1 MLNSFRNF
9 TKSFWAKILLVI
21 IIIPFVFWG
30 MGGVFSGGSQNTL
43 AKINNYNISTK
54 DFEEYIYS
62 LNINPE
68 IIRKNID
75 NSMIEQLLSGL
86 INKTTLALQSE
97 DLEIVLSDNIL
108 SEIIKKDEKFL
119 DKNNQFSRTKYEKFL
134 ISNNFS
140 AVLYEKNLKNEV
152 TNKLLFNYISGGTF
166 PPSFLVKNTYDYQNK
181 KLIVQAIS
189 LNPLYKK
196 EQDFDETSIKRYI
209 DDNRDNLKEDFI
221 SIRFASINPLSLV
234 DSKEFNELFFEKID
248 EIENLI
254 INDTNYEEIV
264 KNYNLNVT
272 PIKSINKNGD
282 NENGILQENISQD
295 LVSKIFELKFKEV
308 NDINLLEYENEFAL
322 VIIDEIKNSIPN
334 IVSKKFNE
342 KIIKG
347 LINRDIFEYN
357 TKLMAKI
364 KTNSLIESDFV
375 QLAKENRTDIRDI
388 SINGIRDNNFFS
400 TKSNNQIFKLREK
413 NFTIVDEIE
422 KNKTFLVWVREIQ
435 KPSLNKASDEYDK
448 YYHETIRGLKNNIYS
463 SFDHYINQKYKVE
476 INYKTLERLKNI
488 LDDN

>member
-9 TKSFWAKILLVI
+9 AKSFWAKILLVI

-30 MGGVFSGGSQNTL
+30 MGGVFRGGSQNTV

-54 DFEEYIYS
+54 NFMEYINS

-68 IIRKNID
+68 IIRENIN
-75 NSMIEQLLSGL
+75 NSIIEQLLSDL
-86 INKTTLALQSE
+86 INKTTLSLQSK

-134 ISNNFS
+134 ISNNFN
-140 AVLYEKNLKNEV
+140 AALYEKNLKNEQA
-152 TNKLLFNYISGGTF
+152 NKLLFNYVSGGTF

-196 EQDFDETSIKRYI
+196 EQDFDEASIKKYI

-254 INDTNYEEIV
+254 INDANYEEIV

-272 PIKSINKNGD
+272 TVKLINKDGN
-282 NENGILQENISQD
+282 NENGILQKNVNQGLIN
-295 LVSKIFELKFKEV
+295 KIFELKFKEV
-308 NDINLLEYENEFAL
+308 KDINLLEYENEYAI
-322 VIIDEIKNSIPN
+322 VVIDEIKNSIPN
-334 IVSKKFNE
+334 ITSKKFKE

-364 KTNSLIESDFV
+364 KTNSLTESDFV
-375 QLAKENRTDIRDI
+375 QLAKESRTDIEDI

-400 TKSNNQIFKLREK
+400 TRSNNQIFQLREK

-448 YYHETIRGLKNNIYS
+448 FYYETIIGLKNNIYS
-463 SFDHYINQKYKVE
+463 SFEQYINQKYKVE
-476 INYKTLERLKNI
+476 INYQTLDRLKNYFR
-488 LDDN
+488 

>member
-9 TKSFWAKILLVI
+9 AKSFWAKILLVI

-30 MGGVFSGGSQNTL
+30 MGGVFRGGSQNTV
-43 AKINNYNISTK
+43 AKVNNNNISTK
-54 DFEEYIYS
+54 NFMEHINS

-68 IIRKNID
+68 VIRENID
-75 NSMIEQLLSGL
+75 NSIIEQLLSGL
-86 INKTTLALQSE
+86 INKNILSLQSK

-119 DKNNQFSRTKYEKFL
+119 DKNNQFSRIKYEKFL
-134 ISNNFS
+134 ISNNFN
-140 AVLYEKNLKNEV
+140 AALYEKNLRNEQ

-166 PPSFLVKNTYDYQNK
+166 PPSFLVKNIYDYQNK
-181 KLIVQAIS
+181 KLTVQAIS
-189 LNPLYKK
+189 LNRFYKK
-196 EQDFDETSIKRYI
+196 EQDFDEVSIKKYI
-209 DDNRDNLKEDFI
+209 NDNQDNLKEDFI

-254 INDTNYEEIV
+254 INDANYEIII

-272 PIKSINKNGD
+272 TIKLINKDGN
-282 NENGILQENISQD
+282 NENGILQENINQD
-295 LVSKIFELKFKEV
+295 LINKIFELKFKKV
-308 NDINLLEYENEFAL
+308 KDINLLEYENEYAL
-322 VIIDEIKNSIPN
+322 VVIDEIKNSIPN
-334 IVSKKFNE
+334 ITSKKFKE
-342 KIIKG
+342 KIIRG

-364 KTNSLIESDFV
+364 KTNSLTESDFV
-375 QLAKENRTDIRDI
+375 QLAKTSQIDIKDI
-388 SINGIRDNNFFS
+388 SINDIRDNNFFS
-400 TKSNNQIFKLREK
+400 TKSNDQIFKLREK

-422 KNKTFLVWVREIQ
+422 KNQTFLILVKEIQ
-435 KPSLNKASDEYDK
+435 KTNLDKTSDEYDK
-448 YYHETIRGLKNNIYS
+448 YYYETVISLKNNIYS

-476 INYKTLERLKNI
+476 INYRTLDRLKNYFR
-488 LDDN
+488 

>member
-1 MLNSFRNF
+1 ML
-9 TKSFWAKILLVI
+9 
-21 IIIPFVFWG
+21 
-30 MGGVFSGGSQNTL
+30 
-43 AKINNYNISTK
+43 Y
-54 DFEEYIYS
+54 
-62 LNINPE
+62 
-68 IIRKNID
+68 
-75 NSMIEQLLSGL
+75 
-86 INKTTLALQSE
+86 
-97 DLEIVLSDNIL
+97 
-108 SEIIKKDEKFL
+108 EIIKKDEKFF

-140 AVLYEKNLKNEV
+140 AALYEKNLKNEV
-152 TNKLLFNYISGGTF
+152 TNKLLFNYVSGGVF
-166 PPSFLVKNTYDYQNK
+166 PPSFLVKNVYDYQNK

-189 LNPLYKK
+189 LNSLYKK
-196 EQDFDETSIKRYI
+196 EQDFDEASIKNYI
-209 DDNRDNLKEDFI
+209 DDNKDNLKEDFI

-234 DSKEFNELFFEKID
+234 DSEEFNELFFEKID

-254 INDTNYEEIV
+254 INGSNYEKII

-322 VIIDEIKNSIPN
+322 VIIDEIQYSIPN
-334 IVSKKFNE
+334 IASKKFKE
-342 KIIKG
+342 KIIKS
-347 LINRDIFEYN
+347 LINKNIFEYN

-364 KTNSLIESDFV
+364 KTNSLTESDFV
-375 QLAKENRTDIRDI
+375 QLAKESRTDIEDI

-422 KNKTFLVWVREIQ
+422 KNKTFLIWVREIQ

-448 YYHETIRGLKNNIYS
+448 YYYETIIGLKNNIYS
-463 SFDHYINQKYKVE
+463 SFNHYINQKYKVE
-476 INYKTLERLKNI
+476 INYQTLDRLKNYFR
-488 LDDN
+488 

>member
-134 ISNNFS
+134 ISNNIS
-140 AVLYEKNLKNEV
+140 AALYEKNLKNEQA
-152 TNKLLFNYISGGTF
+152 NKLLFNYVSGGTF

-254 INDTNYEEIV
+254 INDANYEEIV

-272 PIKSINKNGD
+272 TVKLINKDGN
-282 NENGILQENISQD
+282 NENGILQKNVNQGLIN
-295 LVSKIFELKFKEV
+295 KIFELKFKEV
-308 NDINLLEYENEFAL
+308 KDINLLEYENEYAI
-322 VIIDEIKNSIPN
+322 VVIDEIKNSIPN
-334 IVSKKFNE
+334 ITSKKFKE

-364 KTNSLIESDFV
+364 KTNSLTESDFV
-375 QLAKENRTDIRDI
+375 QLAKESRTDIEDI

-422 KNKTFLVWVREIQ
+422 KNKTFLIWVREIQ

-448 YYHETIRGLKNNIYS
+448 YYHETIIGLKNNIYS

-476 INYKTLERLKNI
+476 INYKTLEKLKNY
-488 LDDN
+488 LR

>member
-1 MLNSFRNF
+1 MSPNVLNS
-9 TKSFWAKILLVI
+9 KKE
-21 IIIPFVFWG
+21 
-30 MGGVFSGGSQNTL
+30 
-43 AKINNYNISTK
+43 K
-54 DFEEYIYS
+54 
-62 LNINPE
+62 
-68 IIRKNID
+68 
-75 NSMIEQLLSGL
+75 
-86 INKTTLALQSE
+86 
-97 DLEIVLSDNIL
+97 

-140 AVLYEKNLKNEV
+140 AVLYEKNLKNEQA
-152 TNKLLFNYISGGTF
+152 NKLLFNYVSGGTF
-166 PPSFLVKNTYDYQNK
+166 PPNFLVKNTYDYQNK

-196 EQDFDETSIKRYI
+196 EQDFDETGIKKYI

-234 DSKEFNELFFEKID
+234 DSKEFNELFFEKMD

-254 INDTNYEEIV
+254 INDANYEEIV

-272 PIKSINKNGD
+272 TVKLINNDGN
-282 NENGILQENISQD
+282 NENGILQKNVSQG
-295 LVSKIFELKFKEV
+295 LINKIFELKFKEV
-308 NDINLLEYENEFAL
+308 KDINLLEYENEYAI
-322 VIIDEIKNSIPN
+322 VVIDEIKNSIPN
-334 IVSKKFNE
+334 ITSKKFKE

-364 KTNSLIESDFV
+364 KTNSLTESDFV
-375 QLAKENRTDIRDI
+375 QLAKESRTDIEDI

-422 KNKTFLVWVREIQ
+422 KNKTFLIWVREIQ

-448 YYHETIRGLKNNIYS
+448 YYHETIIGLKNNIYS

-476 INYKTLERLKNI
+476 INYKTLERLKNYFRW
-488 LDDN
+488 

>member
-9 TKSFWAKILLVI
+9 AKSFWAKILLVI

-30 MGGVFSGGSQNTL
+30 MGGVFRGGSQNTV

-54 DFEEYIYS
+54 NFMEYINS

-68 IIRKNID
+68 IIRENIN
-75 NSMIEQLLSGL
+75 NSIIEQLLSDL
-86 INKTTLALQSE
+86 INKTTLSLQSK
-97 DLEIVLSDNIL
+97 DLEIILSDNIL

-119 DKNNQFSRTKYEKFL
+119 DKNNQFSRIKYEKFL
-134 ISNNFS
+134 ISNNFN
-140 AVLYEKNLKNEV
+140 AALYEKNLKNEQ
-152 TNKLLFNYISGGTF
+152 TNKLLFNYVSGGTF

-181 KLIVQAIS
+181 KLTVQAIS
-189 LNPLYKK
+189 LNSLYKK
-196 EQDFDETSIKRYI
+196 EQDFDEATIKKYI
-209 DDNRDNLKEDFI
+209 DDNRDNLKEYFI
-221 SIRFASINPLSLV
+221 SIRFTSINPLSLV

-254 INDTNYEEIV
+254 INDANYEEIV

-272 PIKSINKNGD
+272 AVKLINKDGN
-282 NENGILQENISQD
+282 NENGILQENINQD
-295 LVSKIFELKFKEV
+295 LINKIFELKFKEV
-308 NDINLLEYENEFAL
+308 KDINLLEYENEYAL
-322 VIIDEIKNSIPN
+322 VVIDEIKNFIPN
-334 IVSKKFNE
+334 ITSKKFKE
-342 KIIKG
+342 KIIRG

-364 KTNSLIESDFV
+364 KTNSLTESDFV
-375 QLAKENRTDIRDI
+375 QLAKTSQIDIKDI
-388 SINGIRDNNFFS
+388 SINDIRDNNFFS

-422 KNKTFLVWVREIQ
+422 KNKTFLILVKEIQ
-435 KPSLNKASDEYDK
+435 KTNLDKTSDEYDK
-448 YYHETIRGLKNNIYS
+448 YYYETVISLKNNIYS

-476 INYKTLERLKNI
+476 INYQTLERLKNYYR
-488 LDDN
+488 

>member
-30 MGGVFSGGSQNTL
+30 MGGVFRGGSQNTV
-43 AKINNYNISTK
+43 AKVNNYNISTK
-54 DFEEYIYS
+54 NFMEHINA
-62 LNINPE
+62 LNINQE
-68 IIRKNID
+68 IIRENID
-75 NSMIEQLLSGL
+75 NSIIEQLLSDL
-86 INKTTLALQSE
+86 INKTTLSLQSK
-97 DLEIVLSDNIL
+97 DLEIILSDNIL

-134 ISNNFS
+134 ISNNFN
-140 AVLYEKNLKNEV
+140 AALYEKNLKNEQ

-181 KLIVQAIS
+181 KLTVQAIS

-196 EQDFDETSIKRYI
+196 EQDFDEASIKKYI

-254 INDTNYEEIV
+254 INDANYEEIV

-272 PIKSINKNGD
+272 AVKLINKDGN
-282 NENGILQENISQD
+282 NENGILQENINQN
-295 LVSKIFELKFKEV
+295 LINKIFELKFKEV
-308 NDINLLEYENEFAL
+308 KDINLLEYENEYAL
-322 VIIDEIKNSIPN
+322 VVIDEIKNFIPN
-334 IVSKKFNE
+334 ITSKKFKE

-357 TKLMAKI
+357 AKLMTKI
-364 KTNSLIESDFV
+364 KTNSLTESDFV
-375 QLAKENRTDIRDI
+375 QLAKGGRTDIKDI
-388 SINGIRDNNFFS
+388 SINDIRDNNFFS
-400 TKSNNQIFKLREK
+400 TKSNNQIFKLQEK
-413 NFTIVDEIE
+413 NLTIVDEIE
-422 KNKTFLVWVREIQ
+422 KNKTFLILVKEIQ
-435 KPSLNKASDEYDK
+435 KTNLDKTSDDYDK
-448 YYHETIRGLKNNIYS
+448 YYYETVISLKNNIYS
-463 SFDHYINQKYKVE
+463 SFDRYINQKYKVE
-476 INYKTLERLKNI
+476 INYKTLERLKNYFR
-488 LDDN
+488 

>member
-1 MLNSFRNF
+1 MYS
-9 TKSFWAKILLVI
+9 
-21 IIIPFVFWG
+21 G
-30 MGGVFSGGSQNTL
+30 EGVKTQL

-54 DFEEYIYS
+54 NFMEHVNS
-62 LNINPE
+62 LNIKPE
-68 IIRKNID
+68 IIRDNIG
-75 NSMIEQLLSGL
+75 NSIIEQLLSNL

-97 DLEIVLSDNIL
+97 DLEIVLSDNNL
-108 SEIIKKDEKFL
+108 SEIIKKDEKFF

-134 ISNNFS
+134 LSNNFG
-140 AVLYEKNLKNEV
+140 AALYEKNLKNEQ
-152 TNKLLFNYISGGTF
+152 TNKLLFNYVSGGTF
-166 PPSFLVKNTYDYQNK
+166 PPNFLVKNTYDYQNK

-209 DDNRDNLKEDFI
+209 DDNQDNLKEDFI

-254 INDTNYEEIV
+254 INDANYEEIV

-272 PIKSINKNGD
+272 TVKLINKDGN
-282 NENGILQENISQD
+282 NENGILQKNVNQD
-295 LVSKIFELKFKEV
+295 LINKILELKFKEV
-308 NDINLLEYENEFAL
+308 KDINLLEYENEY
-322 VIIDEIKNSIPN
+322 VIVVIDEIKNAIPN
-334 IVSKKFNE
+334 IVSKIFKE

-357 TKLMAKI
+357 TKLMARI
-364 KTNSLIESDFV
+364 KTNSLTESDFV
-375 QLAKENRTDIRDI
+375 QLAKTSQTDIRDI

-400 TKSNNQIFKLREK
+400 SKSNNQIFKLREK

-422 KNKTFLVWVREIQ
+422 KNKTFLIWVREIQ

-448 YYHETIRGLKNNIYS
+448 YYHETIIGLKNNIYS
-463 SFDHYINQKYKVE
+463 SFEQYINQKYKVE
-476 INYKTLERLKNI
+476 INYQTLDRLKNYFR
-488 LDDN
+488 

>member
-140 AVLYEKNLKNEV
+140 AVLYEKNLKNEQ

-166 PPSFLVKNTYDYQNK
+166 PPNFLIKNTYDYQNK

-254 INDTNYEEIV
+254 INGSNYEKII

-282 NENGILQENISQD
+282 NENGILQKNISQD

-334 IVSKKFNE
+334 IVSKKFKE

-364 KTNSLIESDFV
+364 KTNSLTESDFV
-375 QLAKENRTDIRDI
+375 QLAKESRTDIEDI

-422 KNKTFLVWVREIQ
+422 KNKTFLIWVREIQ

-448 YYHETIRGLKNNIYS
+448 YYHETIIGLKNNIYS

-476 INYKTLERLKNI
+476 INYKTLERLKNY
-488 LDDN
+488 LK

>member
-9 TKSFWAKILLVI
+9 TKSFWAKILIGI

-30 MGGVFSGGSQNTL
+30 MGSVFRGGSQNTL

-54 DFEEYIYS
+54 DFEKYIYS

-86 INKTTLALQSE
+86 INKSTLSLQSK
-97 DLEIVLSDNIL
+97 DLELVLSDNIL
-108 SEIIKKDEKFL
+108 SEIIKKDEKFF

-140 AVLYEKNLKNEV
+140 AALYEKNLKNEV
-152 TNKLLFNYISGGTF
+152 TNKLLFNYVSGGVF
-166 PPSFLVKNTYDYQNK
+166 PPSFLVKNVYDYQNK

-189 LNPLYKK
+189 LNSLYKK
-196 EQDFDETSIKRYI
+196 EQDFDEASIKNYI
-209 DDNRDNLKEDFI
+209 DDNKDNLKEDFI

-234 DSKEFNELFFEKID
+234 DSEEFNELFFEKID

-254 INDTNYEEIV
+254 INASNYEKII

-272 PIKSINKNGD
+272 PIKSIDKSGN

-295 LVSKIFELKFKEV
+295 LISKIFELKFKEV

-334 IVSKKFNE
+334 IVSKKFKE

-357 TKLMAKI
+357 AKLMAKI
-364 KTNSLIESDFV
+364 NTNSLTASDFV
-375 QLAKENRTDIRDI
+375 KLAKTSQTDIRDI

-400 TKSNNQIFKLREK
+400 TKSNKQIFDLREK
-413 NFTIVDEIE
+413 SFTLVNEIK
-422 KNKTFLVWVREIQ
+422 KNKTFLVWVKEIQ
-435 KPSLNKASDEYDK
+435 KPSLGKTPDEYDK
-448 YYHETIRGLKNNIYS
+448 YYHETIIGLKNNIYS

-476 INYKTLERLKNI
+476 INYKTLERLKNYFR
-488 LDDN
+488 